1 MNRLLN
7 KKRIGVMFPAKAEP
21 TLIQI
26 DKAYEIT

>member
-7 KKRIGVMFPAKAEP
+7 KKRIGVMFPAKAET